1 MIKKYKSLVIVYCL
15 FITCLA
21 IYSYSQVDL
30 NLTLNQSPFYL
41 SFQQRLTNLGYLHRP
56 FSTSIFVFLIFS
68 FLISHFSFLHLVK
81 KKALGVK
88 QVFFLIALTTALLL
102 LSYPAFSHDIF
113 NYIFDAKVVWTYKQ
127 NPWKKSPFEF
137 FGDPMLRFMRWVHR
151 PSVYP
156 PGWVGLS
163 LPVVIFAFDKFILQ
177 LFLMKFLIALFHL
190 GTAFLIFRILGK
202 IAPKKQLLGT
212 VLFAFS
218 PVVIIEN
225 LISPHNDI
233 AMSFFAL
240 LSIYLFL
247 KKKWTFSF
255 LSLLFSIG
263 IKYVTAVFLPFW
275 VLGYFLNKKGVKIDF
290 ALVFRFLAWV
300 SLFVFAVFVFKFEF
314 QPWYLMW
321 VIPFAAL
328 AIEDKVLVGLTT
340 ALSIAALLR
349 YAPFLYYGHYDPP
362 VPRIKLCLTIIP
374 IGVWIFLLKIQPFL
388 SAHKL
393 KKIFNREAEKKKN
406 FC

>member
-1 MIKKYKSLVIVYCL
+1 MKLKLS
-15 FITCLA
+15 ITYYLLPIICLA

-30 NLTLNQSPFYL
+30 NLTLNQNPLYL
-41 SFQQRLTNLGYLHRP
+41 LFQQKLTNLGYLHRP
-56 FSTSIFVFLIFS
+56 LSTFIYLALIVSLFIIYCLL
-68 FLISHFSFLHLVK
+68 FILVK
-81 KKALGVK
+81 KGKLGKKAILPLAILT
-88 QVFFLIALTTALLL
+88 FLVLLF
-102 LSYPAFSHDIF
+102 SYPAFSHDIF
-113 NYIFDAKVVWTYKQ
+113 NYIFDAKVIWTYKQ
-127 NPWKKSPFEF
+127 NPWKKAPFEF

-177 LFLMKFLIALFHL
+177 LFLMKSLIALFHL
-190 GTAFLIFRILGK
+190 GTAFLIFRILSEVT
-202 IAPKKQLLGT
+202 PKKQLLGT
-212 VLFAFS
+212 VFFAFS

-225 LISPHNDI
+225 LISGHNDI

-263 IKYVTAVFLPFW
+263 VKYVTAVFLPFW
-275 VLGYFLNKKGVKIDF
+275 FLGYFLIKKRGKINF
-290 ALVFRFLAWV
+290 SLAFRILAWV
-300 SLFVFAVFVFKFEF
+300 SLLIFAIFVFKFEF

-328 AIEDKVLVGLTT
+328 AIRDKVLVGLTT

-349 YAPFLYYGHYDPP
+349 YAPFLYYGYYNPP
-362 VPRIKLCLTIIP
+362 VPRIKLWLTIIP
-374 IGVWIFLLKIQPFL
+374 VGIWIFLALYRGL
-388 SAHKL
+388 SNITKA
-393 KKIFNREAEKKKN
+393 RR
-406 FC
+406 